1 MNPLRL
7 QFNEKRRR
15 KWRLVLLGIFF
26 LSLFF
31 SLCFFIQKLTVTP
44 PSLPEPQPEPQL
56 HVVEGTV
63 KQKDTL
69 YESLVQKKIPIRWI
83 DLIVSELKSYVDF
96 NRIKGGAYRFI
107 TDTGGEMVKF
117 LFEKSPIEVYE
128 IEKGPQGYMTKQKKV
143 PLERYLVKVEGEI
156 RSSLYEAVNVAGE
169 EDSLTLSFAEI
180 LAWEID
186 FYQDL
191 REGDRFKVLA
201 EKIYKGDQFIQY
213 GTIYGVEYE
222 QEGKIIRGIQYQGDY
237 YSEQGISLRKAFLKA
252 PLRFDRISSR
262 FSGARRHPIL
272 GGVRP
277 HYGVD
282 YASPIGTPVWAVA
295 EGTVLFVG
303 WNGGFG
309 KQVIV
314 RHMNGYRS
322 YYGHLSRYGPGI
334 RKGMRVTQKQ
344 IIGYVGSTGLST
356 GPHLDY
362 RLTKDGRFRNPLKEV
377 FPAGYPIGKEDL
389 EAFQKIKD
397 EIVTPMTDT
406 APYREKLE
414 NITSEALSK
423 RSSYFDE

>member
-1 MNPLRL
+1 
-7 QFNEKRRR
+7 
-15 KWRLVLLGIFF
+15 
-26 LSLFF
+26 
-31 SLCFFIQKLTVTP
+31 
-44 PSLPEPQPEPQL
+44 
-56 HVVEGTV
+56 
-63 KQKDTL
+63 
-69 YESLVQKKIPIRWI
+69 
-83 DLIVSELKSYVDF
+83 
-96 NRIKGGAYRFI
+96 
-107 TDTGGEMVKF
+107 MVKF
-117 LFEKSPIEVYE
+117 LFEKSPLEVYE
-128 IEKGPQGYMTKQKKV
+128 MEKGPEGYMTKQKEV
-143 PLERYLVKVEGEI
+143 PLERYLIKVEGEI

-191 REGDRFKVLA
+191 QEGDRFKVLA

-237 YSEQGISLRKAFLKA
+237 YNEQGISLRKAFLKA

-282 YASPIGTPVWAVA
+282 YAAPIDTPVWAVA

-344 IIGYVGSTGLST
+344 IIGYVGSTGLTT

-377 FPAGYPIGKEDL
+377 FPTGYPIGKEDI

-397 EIVTPMTDT
+397 EIVTPMTNT